1 MSCNNNFMNHN
12 LFKKKPTIIGMVHFS
27 PLEGSDGFESK
38 EVVLERARQDL
49 TTLQEG
55 GVDAI
60 MFENNFDTPKF
71 AELPTSIAQHF
82 EELIAE
88 LVPETKLPW
97 GIVPLWNDYRFGFE
111 MCKKYGGMMVRVPV
125 FVDSVETVY
134 GTFEA
139 NAKEVLQAQKEI
151 GVESVLILADV
162 QVKHAKMLHPR
173 PFTESVEEA
182 MQELADGVIVTGTWT
197 GDPPSVEQCAEARS
211 TVGDRGL
218 VLTGSGMTAENLSLF
233 APHLDGCIVGTAF
246 KAGERAEGKEGPN
259 VVGPETRYDVDRIKM
274 FMQAAGR
281 CQHE

>member
-1 MSCNNNFMNHN
+1 MNQHI
-12 LFKKKPTIIGMVHFS
+12 FSKKPTIIGMVHFS
-27 PLEGSDGFESK
+27 ALQGSEGFESK

-49 TTLQEG
+49 AALQEG
-55 GVDAI
+55 GVDVI

-71 AELPTSIAQHF
+71 AELPASIAQHF

-88 LVPETKLPW
+88 LAPETKLPW

-111 MCKKYGGMMVRVPV
+111 MCKKYGGLMVRVPV

-134 GTFEA
+134 GEFVA
-139 NAKEVLQAQKEI
+139 NAKKVFEVRKEV
-151 GVESVLILADV
+151 GVEDVLILADV
-162 QVKHAKMLHPR
+162 QVKHAKMLNPR

-182 MQELADGVIVTGTWT
+182 MQELADGIIVTGTWT

-218 VLTGSGMTAENLSLF
+218 VLTGSGMTAENLHSF
-233 APHLDGCIVGTAF
+233 APYLDGCIVGTAF

-259 VVGPETRYDVDRIKM
+259 VVGPETRYDVDRIKT
-274 FMQAAGR
+274 FMQAASR